1 MISLVR
7 RGGRIPLWTLALA
20 IWGFCGSLATCHGD
34 GVDAP
39 DPQAN
44 CPTGFGTLGWGPPGC
59 QPGFQGFGL
68 FFHRGHGYGGDSL
81 GVGAEGGYPFY
92 GGPGYLHPSPPLRRC
107 GPATPF
113 AYSGNP
119 GPPHGFILP
128 GTLVVHDPVVMQTN
142 GRESGADGGALFA
155 FDVGFGPFT
164 GALPYPESFFAPYAS
179 AAAAGEFTST
189 TGSPG
194 PAAPATPAPRAR
206 DLGIDLEPIV
216 DNAGA
221 RRLRITLVHP
231 GTAAETAGLR
241 PGDIILSINGYR
253 LEQRGNLE
261 WIIAHA
267 APDGVLAI
275 KARLA
280 LDGKERTVTAR
291 LP

>member
-7 RGGRIPLWTLALA
+7 RGGETTLRTLALA
-20 IWGFCGSLATCHGD
+20 LAVWGFCGSLATCHGD

-39 DPQAN
+39 VSQPS
-44 CPTGFGTLGWGPPGC
+44 CPPGFGTLGWGPAGC
-59 QPGFQGFGL
+59 NPGFQGFGL
-68 FFHRGHGYGGDSL
+68 FFHRGYGYGGGSL

-92 GGPGYLHPSPPLRRC
+92 GGPGYLHPSPPLRRR

-113 AYSGNP
+113 AYLGNP
-119 GPPHGFILP
+119 GPPYGFDLP

-142 GRESGADGGALFA
+142 GRESGADGGARFA
-155 FDVGFGPFT
+155 FDIGFGPFT
-164 GALPYPESFFAPYAS
+164 GALPYPESYFAPYAS

-189 TGSPG
+189 TGSPH
-194 PAAPATPAPRAR
+194 PATPPPHAR

-221 RRLRITLVHP
+221 RRIRITLVHP
-231 GTAAETAGLR
+231 GTAAETAGLKA
-241 PGDIILSINGYR
+241 GDIILSINGYR
-253 LEQRGNLE
+253 MEQRGNLA

-275 KARLA
+275 KARFA
-280 LDGKERTVTAR
+280 LDGTERTVTAR